1 MPDQRRS
8 TAVGLRA
15 EHVAECI
22 EYRGLSIQLPEG
34 CGYGVTQQ
42 DGSLKL
48 TIEKPCAIVVSEG
61 ASSRKRRSVGTPGS
75 EQPAVTFASA
85 APPAAPRRRTRSRT
99 QAAEELSPAVQA
111 PPADDDNDG
120 GIEAAAAGKPMS
132 PASKLAAAEAAADE
146 EEWRWR
152 AVAGAPSL
160 PRWGHSVTRVG
171 EGQLFI
177 LGGENADEC
186 FNSGHIYQLTEGRWS
201 FNPIPAR
208 QVRFMLLLF
217 SDPSSCLYQLV
228 CRRDRLATGRGMPSR
243 ASSPQPT
250 WTTPTRK
257 TDQQRQTA
265 VPLRS
270 FFFSAAKRST
280 STVEIGCAR
289 TTA

>member
-1 MPDQRRS
+1 M
-8 TAVGLRA
+8 
-15 EHVAECI
+15 AECV

-42 DGSLKL
+42 DGTLKL

-75 EQPAVTFASA
+75 EQAAVTFAPA
-85 APPAAPRRRTRSRT
+85 AAPAAPRRRTRSRT

-111 PPADDDNDG
+111 PPVDDDSDG
-120 GIEAAAAGKPMS
+120 GIEAAVTGKPADAQS

-152 AVAGAPSL
+152 AVVGAPSL

-186 FNSGHIYQLTEGRWS
+186 FNSGHICQLTEGRWS

-208 QVRFMLLLF
+208 QVGSVHLLRCGTHL
-217 SDPSSCLYQLV
+217 PV
-228 CRRDRLATGRGMPSR
+228 
-243 ASSPQPT
+243 
-250 WTTPTRK
+250 
-257 TDQQRQTA
+257 
-265 VPLRS
+265 
-270 FFFSAAKRST
+270 
-280 STVEIGCAR
+280 
-289 TTA
+289 